1 MAQAT
6 ASPAASATAD
16 AAGLIT
22 RIAALLFVNG
32 QTTQAVRISVVRLG
46 EALSVR
52 ATCRERWGDLIVL
65 FNDVPV
71 GTVVA
76 TPLGVDMGKV
86 ARTEALVDAICDQG
100 LSLAAAAAEL
110 ATISAAGP
118 VSRLRFVLMAAAGAA
133 ALGVIFGASHP
144 LTLALIALSAGLGA
158 LARRTL
164 AGLSVNPLVQPLS
177 AALIAGLI
185 ATACAVAGLVVDLR
199 LVALC
204 PCMVLVPGPHF
215 LNGTIDLARA
225 RIPLG
230 AARIAFATLVTLT
243 ITTGLLMGLS
253 VGGHAIP
260 PAAAGPAVPL
270 VFDVMA
276 AGIAVAAY
284 GSFFN
289 MPWRVLPWPIGIGMC
304 AHAAHWAILQSG
316 ASLQSAA
323 FIACLVVGL
332 IVTPLADRLRMPY
345 GAFAFAPVVSL
356 IPGIFMF
363 QAVSS
368 LLAVANAATAAK
380 AEALVDA
387 VSQGTTAFVI
397 LLGMT
402 VGLIVPKMCIE
413 RLQDARHPGR
423 RALGM

>member
-6 ASPAASATAD
+6 ASPAAPATAD

-32 QTTQAVRISVVRLG
+32 QTTQAVRVSVVRMG
-46 EALSVR
+46 EALGVR
-52 ATCRERWGDLIVL
+52 ASCRERWGDLIVR
-65 FNDVPV
+65 FDDVPV

-86 ARTEALVDAICDQG
+86 ALTEALVDAICDQR
-100 LSLAAAAAEL
+100 LSVAAAADQL
-110 ATISAAGP
+110 ATISARGP
-118 VSRLRFVLMAAAGAA
+118 VSLTRFALMAAAGAA
-133 ALGVIFGASHP
+133 ALSVIFGAGDP
-144 LTLALIALSAGLGA
+144 LTLAVIALSAGLGA

-164 AGLSVNPLVQPLS
+164 AGLSANPLVQPLV
-177 AALIAGLI
+177 AALLAGVIATLCGAAGL
-185 ATACAVAGLVVDLR
+185 AVNLR
-199 LVALC
+199 LVAVC

-230 AARIAFATLVTLT
+230 AARIAFATLVTLS
-243 ITTGLLMGLS
+243 IATGLLMGLS
-253 VGGHAIP
+253 VGGGAIP
-260 PAAAGPAVPL
+260 PANPGPAVPL
-270 VFDVMA
+270 GYDVIA
-276 AGIAVAAY
+276 AGVAVAAY

-289 MPWRVLPWPIGIGMC
+289 MPWRVLAWPIGIGMC
-304 AHAAHWAILQSG
+304 AHAVHWAVLQAG

-323 FIACLVVGL
+323 FISCLVVGL

-363 QAVSS
+363 QAAAS
-368 LLAVANAATAAK
+368 LLAVADAHTAAK

-387 VSQGTTAFVI
+387 VSQGTTAFLI

-413 RLQDARHPGR
+413 RIQDARYPGR
-423 RALGM
+423 RDLGM

>member
-1 MAQAT
+1 MAQGT
-6 ASPAASATAD
+6 ELPAAAD

-32 QTTQAVRISVVRLG
+32 QTTQAVRVSVVRMG
-46 EALSVR
+46 EALGVR
-52 ATCRERWGDLIVL
+52 ATCRERWGDLVVR
-65 FNDVPV
+65 FDDVPV

-86 ARTEALVDAICDQG
+86 AATEALVDAICDKR
-100 LSLAAAAAEL
+100 LSLPQAADQLAA
-110 ATISAAGP
+110 ISARGP
-118 VSRLRFVLMAAAGAA
+118 VSLVRFALMAAAGAA
-133 ALGVIFGASHP
+133 ALSVIFGAGHP
-144 LTLALIALSAGLGA
+144 LTLVVIALSAGLGA
-158 LARRTL
+158 LVRRTL
-164 AGLSVNPLVQPLS
+164 AGLSVNPLVQPL
-177 AALIAGLI
+177 AAAVLAGLI
-185 ATACAVAGLVVDLR
+185 ATACAVAGLTVDLR
-199 LVALC
+199 LVAVC

-230 AARIAFATLVTLT
+230 GARIAFATLVTLT
-243 ITTGLLMGLS
+243 ITTGLLIGLS
-253 VGGHAIP
+253 AGGHAIP
-260 PAAAGPAVPL
+260 PANLGPGVPLAYDVIAAGV
-270 VFDVMA
+270 
-276 AGIAVAAY
+276 AVAAY

-289 MPWRVLPWPIGIGMC
+289 MPWRVLAWPIGIGMC
-304 AHAAHWAILQSG
+304 AHAVHWAFLQSG
-316 ASLQSAA
+316 ASLQAAA
-323 FIACLVVGL
+323 FMSCLVVGV

-356 IPGIFMF
+356 IPGVFMF
-363 QAVSS
+363 QAVAS

-413 RLQDARHPGR
+413 RIQDVRHPSHR
-423 RALGM
+423 DLGL